1 MTTMKKLLYFIAGVG
16 ITVLLMPLTFVI
28 AAQTPERFPS
38 LNEIRSAILHPEGT
52 TQWNT
57 HVNKTFK
64 FKIGYPANWKAKRFF
79 PYLSGFQ
86 PPSMTGNAVQWAVLV
101 IDEKDATTL
110 LTEIAKMGS
119 EFKTGRSQLVENIEI
134 NGIPATKVTIRTL
147 ENPTW
152 KHEQVFVRAYEK
164 IYEITN
170 GGIDNNDF
178 ELFYSSFRLMD

>member
-1 MTTMKKLLYFIAGVG
+1 MKKLLHFIAGVG
-16 ITVLLMPLTFVI
+16 VTMLLMPLTFAI
-28 AAQTPERFPS
+28 AAQAPVQFPS
-38 LNEIRSAILHPEGT
+38 LDLIRTALLHPEGT
-52 TQWNT
+52 AQWNT

-64 FKIGYPANWKAKRFF
+64 YKIGYPATWRAKRFF

-110 LTEIAKMGS
+110 LTEIAKMGT
-119 EFKTGRSQLVENIEI
+119 EFRTGRSQLVETIEI
-134 NGIPATKVTIRTL
+134 NGMPATKVTVRSL

-170 GGIDNNDF
+170 GGIENNDF
-178 ELFYSSFRLMD
+178 ELFYSSFRLMN